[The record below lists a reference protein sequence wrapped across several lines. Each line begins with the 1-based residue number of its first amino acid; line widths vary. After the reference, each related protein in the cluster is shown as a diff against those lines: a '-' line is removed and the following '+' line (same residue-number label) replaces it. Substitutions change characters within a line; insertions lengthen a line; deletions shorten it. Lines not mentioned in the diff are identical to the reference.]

1 MTESENTTRM
11 RMVYVGI
18 GLSLAIALLSYL
30 FYQISLI
37 VLVFLL
43 TLLFTIIISG
53 PVDYLEHRGIGRG
66 WGTLIVLGGTAL
78 TIYLAGLA
86 LADTVVKQAEEF
98 VQSLPF
104 LVSEVQTLLQQFQ
117 NASGVNLGLRLAP
130 ADIFERIRGFLPGD
144 VVAVVADLG
153 GSLAN
158 GVSLALV
165 ALIATIY
172 LVIAPRPLIQGFV
185 SFFPAEWRPRTRE
198 ILGKM
203 YHSVQ
208 KWFLGQ
214 LTSMTIIGVFS
225 AIALSIIGIPFA
237 VLLGLV
243 SGLISFIPFVGPVIS
258 VIPPTLLGLTSDD
271 PLKAFWVVVVYLVI
285 QAIES
290 NLIQPI
296 VMSQAVSLHPAVV
309 VFALLIMGTL
319 FGFVGLLLAVPLV
332 AALHVLVLELWVA
345 RMDRIGTDPDPP
357 GKADPG
363 KPSKKRMRK
372 ARFLASRMV
381 RRFLQSARGLFRS

>member
-1 MTESENTTRM
+1 MTNSNGTM
-11 RMVYVGI
+11 RSKMTYVGI
-18 GLSLAIALLSYL
+18 GLVFAILLLSYL
-30 FYQISLI
+30 VYQISLI

-43 TLLFTIIISG
+43 TLLFSIIISG

-66 WGTLIVLGGTAL
+66 WGTLMVLGGTAL
-78 TIYLAGLA
+78 TIYLVGLA
-86 LADTVVKQAEEF
+86 LADTVARQAEEF
-98 VQSLPF
+98 VQSLPR
-104 LVSEVQTLLQQFQ
+104 LLTDVQTLLQSFQ
-117 NASGVNLGLRLAP
+117 ETYGVDLGPQLAP
-130 ADIFERIRGFLPGD
+130 ADIFERVRGFLSGD
-144 VVAVVADLG
+144 TFSVVADLG

-158 GVSLALV
+158 GVSLAFV

-172 LVIAPRPLIQGFV
+172 LVINPRPLVQGFV

-198 ILGKM
+198 ILEKM
-203 YHSVQ
+203 YNSVQ

-214 LTSMTIIGVFS
+214 LTSMTIIGIFS
-225 AIALSIIGIPFA
+225 AVGLSIIGIPFA
-237 VLLGLV
+237 VLLGLF
-243 SGLISFIPFVGPVIS
+243 SGLISFVPFIGPVIS
-258 VIPPTLLGLTSDD
+258 VVPPILLGLTSGE
-271 PLKAFWVVVVYLVI
+271 PLKAVWVIVLYLVI

-332 AALHVLVLELWVA
+332 AALHVLVRELWME

-357 GKADPG
+357 RKEDTH
-363 KPSKKRMRK
+363 KPPRKRMQKVRQ
-372 ARFLASRMV
+372 LASRSL
-381 RRFLQSARGLFRS
+381 RNARGLFRS

>member
-1 MTESENTTRM
+1 MPNSDNATRL
-11 RMVYVGI
+11 RMVYAGI
-18 GLSLAIALLSYL
+18 GLVFAVLLLSYL
-30 FYQISLI
+30 VYQISLI

-43 TLLFTIIISG
+43 TLLFSIIISG

-66 WGTLIVLGGTAL
+66 WGTLIVLGGSAVV
-78 TIYLAGLA
+78 IYLAGLA
-86 LADTVVKQAEEF
+86 LADTVAKQAEEF
-98 VQSLPF
+98 VQSLPG
-104 LVSEVQTLLQQFQ
+104 LVTEFQTLLQSFQ
-117 NASGVNLGLRLAP
+117 SAYGIDLGLRLGP
-130 ADIFERIRGFLPGD
+130 ADIFERVRGFFSGD
-144 VVAVVADLG
+144 LFSIVADLG

-158 GVSLALV
+158 GISLALV

-172 LVIAPRPLIQGFV
+172 LIINPRPLIQGFV
-185 SFFPAEWRPRTRE
+185 SFFPAEWRPKTRDV
-198 ILGKM
+198 LGKM
-203 YHSVQ
+203 YHAVQ

-237 VLLGLV
+237 VLLGLI
-243 SGLISFIPFVGPVIS
+243 SGLISFIPFIGPVIS

-271 PLKAFWVVVVYLVI
+271 PLKALWVIALYLVI

-332 AALHVLVLELWVA
+332 AALHVLVRELWME

-357 GKADPG
+357 RKEDTH
-363 KPSKKRMRK
+363 KPPRKRMQK
-372 ARFLASRMV
+372 ARRVAT
-381 RRFLQSARGLFRS
+381 RFLQSAKGLFRS

>member
-1 MTESENTTRM
+1 MTNPNDTM
-11 RMVYVGI
+11 RSKITYAGI
-18 GLSLAIALLSYL
+18 GLVFAILLLSYL
-30 FYQISLI
+30 VYQISLI

-43 TLLFTIIISG
+43 TLLFSIIISG

-66 WGTLIVLGGTAL
+66 WGTLMVLGGAAL
-78 TIYLAGLA
+78 VVYLAGLA
-86 LADTVVKQAEEF
+86 LADTVTKQAEEF
-98 VQSLPF
+98 AQSLPG
-104 LVSEVQTLLQQFQ
+104 LVTEFQTLLRNFQ
-117 NASGVNLGLRLAP
+117 SNYGVDLGLQLAP
-130 ADIFERIRGFLPGD
+130 ADIFERVRGFLSGD
-144 VVAVVADLG
+144 VFSVVADLG

-158 GVSLALV
+158 GVSLAFV

-172 LVIAPRPLIQGFV
+172 LVINPRPLVQGFV
-185 SFFPAEWRPRTRE
+185 AFFPAEWRPQTRH
-198 ILGKM
+198 ILREM

-225 AIALSIIGIPFA
+225 AVALSIIGIPFA

-243 SGLISFIPFVGPVIS
+243 SGLISFVPFIGPVIS
-258 VIPPTLLGLTSDD
+258 VIPPTLLGVTSGE
-271 PLKAFWVVVVYLVI
+271 PLKAVWVILAYLIV

-296 VMSQAVSLHPAVV
+296 VMSRAVSLHPAVV

-332 AALHVLVLELWVA
+332 AALHVLVRELWME

-357 GKADPG
+357 LEEDTHRP
-363 KPSKKRMRK
+363 PRKRMQKVRW
-372 ARFLASRMV
+372 LASRS
-381 RRFLQSARGLFRS
+381 LQTVRGLFRS

>member
-1 MTESENTTRM
+1 MPGSEKVSRERVT
-11 RMVYVGI
+11 YIGI
-18 GLSLAIALLSYL
+18 GLVFTVLLLSYL
-30 FYQISLI
+30 VYQISLI
-37 VLVFLL
+37 VLVLLL
-43 TLLFTIIISG
+43 TLLFSIIISG
-53 PVDYLEHRGIGRG
+53 PVDYLEHWGIGRG
-66 WGTLIVLGGTAL
+66 WGTFGVLGGTAL

-86 LADTVVKQAEEF
+86 LADTVTRQAEDF
-98 VQSLPF
+98 VQSLPG
-104 LVSEVQTLLQQFQ
+104 LVTEVQTLLSRFQ
-117 NASGVNLGLRLAP
+117 NAYGIDFGLQLAP
-130 ADIFERIRGFLPGD
+130 ADIFGRIRGFLSGD
-144 VVAVVADLG
+144 VFSVVADLG

-158 GVSLALV
+158 GISLAFV

-172 LVIAPRPLIQGFV
+172 LVINPQPLVQGFV

-198 ILGKM
+198 ILEEM

-225 AIALSIIGIPFA
+225 AVALSIIGIPFA
-237 VLLGLV
+237 VLLGLF
-243 SGLISFIPFVGPVIS
+243 SGLISFVPFIGPVIS
-258 VIPPTLLGLTSDD
+258 VVPPTLLGLTSGE
-271 PLKAFWVVVVYLVI
+271 PLKAVWVILLYLGI

-309 VFALLIMGTL
+309 VFGLLIMGTL

-332 AALHVLVLELWVA
+332 AALHVLLRELWIE

-357 GKADPG
+357 RKQDTH
-363 KPSKKRMRK
+363 KPPRKRMRK
-372 ARFLASRMV
+372 VRLLANRALRNARD
-381 RRFLQSARGLFRS
+381 LFRS

>member
-1 MTESENTTRM
+1 MPESENATRM

-18 GLSLAIALLSYL
+18 GLALAIALLSYL

-43 TLLFTIIISG
+43 TLLFSIIISG
-53 PVDYLEHRGIGRG
+53 PVDYLEHRGVGRG
-66 WGTLIVLGGTAL
+66 WGTLLVLGGAAL

-86 LADTVVKQAEEF
+86 LADTVANQAEAF
-98 VQSLPF
+98 VQSLPE
-104 LVSEVQTLLQQFQ
+104 LVSEVQALLERFQ
-117 NASGVNLGLRLAP
+117 DASGVDLGSQLAP
-130 ADIFERIRGFLPGD
+130 ANIFERVRGFLSGD
-144 VVAVVADLG
+144 TFAVVADLG

-172 LVIAPRPLIQGFV
+172 LVINPRPLIQGFV
-185 SFFPAEWRPRTRE
+185 SFFPAGWRPRTRD
-198 ILGKM
+198 ILDKM

-225 AIALSIIGIPFA
+225 AVALSIIGIPFA
-237 VLLGLV
+237 VLLGLA
-243 SGLISFIPFVGPVIS
+243 SGLISFVPFVGPVIS
-258 VIPPTLLGLTSDD
+258 VIPPTLLGLTGDD
-271 PLKAFWVVVVYLVI
+271 PLKAFWVILVYLVI

-309 VFALLIMGTL
+309 VFALLIMSTL

-345 RMDRIGTDPDPP
+345 RMNQVGTDPDPP
-357 GKADPG
+357 GREKTG

-372 ARFLASRMV
+372 ARYLMGRTI

>member
-1 MTESENTTRM
+1 MPDSDRAM
-11 RMVYVGI
+11 RGRMVYAGI
-18 GLSLAIALLSYL
+18 GLVFAVLLLSYL
-30 FYQISLI
+30 VYQISLI

-43 TLLFTIIISG
+43 TLLFSIIISG
-53 PVDYLEHRGIGRG
+53 PVDYLERKSIGRG
-66 WGTLIVLGGTAL
+66 WGTLMVLGGTAL
-78 TIYLAGLA
+78 GIYLVGLA
-86 LADTVVKQAEEF
+86 LADTVTKQAEEF
-98 VQSLPF
+98 VQSLPG
-104 LVSEVQTLLQQFQ
+104 LVTEFQTLLQQFQ
-117 NASGVNLGLRLAP
+117 NASGIDLGLQLGP
-130 ADIFERIRGFLPGD
+130 ADIFERVRGFLSGD
-144 VVAVVADLG
+144 VFSVVADLG

-158 GVSLALV
+158 GISLAFV

-172 LVIAPRPLIQGFV
+172 LVINPRPLIQGFV

-198 ILGKM
+198 ILVKM
-203 YHSVQ
+203 YHAVQ

-237 VLLGLV
+237 VLLGLI
-243 SGLISFIPFVGPVIS
+243 SGLISFVPFIGPVIS

-271 PLKAFWVVVVYLVI
+271 PLKAVWVIAVYLGI

-309 VFALLIMGTL
+309 VFGLLIMGTL

-332 AALHVLVLELWVA
+332 AALHVLTRELWVD

-357 GKADPG
+357 
-363 KPSKKRMRK
+363 SKKESHKQPRKRMQKLR
-372 ARFLASRMV
+372 RLAS
-381 RRFLQSARGLFRS
+381 RFLQSAKDLFRS

>member
-1 MTESENTTRM
+1 MPESGNDTRM
-11 RMVYVGI
+11 KSLYVGI
-18 GLSLAIALLSYL
+18 GLVFAIAILSYL

-43 TLLFTIIISG
+43 TLLFSIIISG
-53 PVDYLEHRGIGRG
+53 PVDYLERRGVGRG
-66 WGTLIVLGGTAL
+66 WGTLMVLGGTAL

-86 LADTVVKQAEEF
+86 LADTIAVQAREF
-98 VQSLPF
+98 AQSLPG
-104 LVSEVQTLLQQFQ
+104 LVSEVQALLEGFQ
-117 NASGVNLGLRLAP
+117 SASGIDLGLQLGP
-130 ADIFERIRGFLPGD
+130 ADIFDRIRGFVSGD
-144 VVAVVADLG
+144 VFSVVADLG

-158 GVSLALV
+158 GISLAFV

-172 LVIAPRPLIQGFV
+172 LVMNPRPLIQGFV
-185 SFFPAEWRPRTRE
+185 SFFPAGWRPETRE
-198 ILGKM
+198 ILVKM
-203 YHSVQ
+203 YHAVQ

-243 SGLISFIPFVGPVIS
+243 SGLISFVPFIGPVIS
-258 VIPPTLLGLTSDD
+258 VIPPTLLGITSDD
-271 PLKAFWVVVVYLVI
+271 PLNAVWVILVYLAI
-285 QAIES
+285 QTVES

-309 VFALLIMGTL
+309 VFGLLVMGTL

-332 AALHVLVLELWVA
+332 AALHVLVQELWVD
-345 RMDRIGTDPDPP
+345 RMDHIGTDPDPP
-357 GKADPG
+357 PKREPH
-363 KPSKKRMRK
+363 KPPRKRMQKVRS
-372 ARFLASRMV
+372 LA
-381 RRFLQSARGLFRS
+381 RRFLQSVGDRFRS

>member
-1 MTESENTTRM
+1 MPGSDDTTRV
-11 RMVYVGI
+11 RLLYAGI
-18 GLSLAIALLSYL
+18 GLVFAVLLLSYL
-30 FYQISLI
+30 VYQISLI

-43 TLLFTIIISG
+43 TLLFSIIISG
-53 PVDYLEHRGIGRG
+53 PVDYLEHKGIGRG
-66 WGTLIVLGGTAL
+66 WGTLMVLGGTAVV
-78 TIYLAGLA
+78 IYLAGLA
-86 LADTVVKQAEEF
+86 LADTVAKQAEQF
-98 VQSLPF
+98 VQSLPG
-104 LVSEVQTLLQQFQ
+104 LVTEFQTLLQRFQ
-117 NASGVNLGLRLAP
+117 DTAGIDLGLQLGP
-130 ADIFERIRGFLPGD
+130 ADIFERIRGFLSGD
-144 VVAVVADLG
+144 VFAVVADLG

-158 GVSLALV
+158 GISLAFV

-172 LVIAPRPLIQGFV
+172 LVINPRPLIQGFV
-185 SFFPAEWRPRTRE
+185 SFFPAEWRPKTRDV
-198 ILGKM
+198 LGKM
-203 YHSVQ
+203 YHAVQ

-243 SGLISFIPFVGPVIS
+243 SGLISFVPFIGPVIS

-271 PLKAFWVVVVYLVI
+271 PLSALWVIAVYLVI

-332 AALHVLVLELWVA
+332 AALHVLVRELWME

-357 GKADPG
+357 RKEDTH
-363 KPSKKRMRK
+363 KPPRKRMRK
-372 ARFLASRMV
+372 VRHLASR
-381 RRFLQSARGLFRS
+381 FLRNARGLFRS

>member
-1 MTESENTTRM
+1 MPESDDTTRI
-11 RMVYVGI
+11 RLVYAGI
-18 GLSLAIALLSYL
+18 GLVFAVLLLSYL
-30 FYQISLI
+30 VYQISLI

-43 TLLFTIIISG
+43 TLLFSIIISG
-53 PVDYLEHRGIGRG
+53 PVDYLEHKGLGRG
-66 WGTLIVLGGTAL
+66 WGTLLVLGGTAL
-78 TIYLAGLA
+78 VIYLAGLA
-86 LADTVVKQAEEF
+86 LADTVAKQAEEF
-98 VQSLPF
+98 VQSLPG
-104 LVSEVQTLLQQFQ
+104 LVVEVQTLLQQFQ
-117 NASGVNLGLRLAP
+117 NASGIDLGLQLGP
-130 ADIFERIRGFLPGD
+130 ADVFERIRGFLSGD
-144 VVAVVADLG
+144 VFSVVADLG
-153 GSLAN
+153 GSIAN
-158 GVSLALV
+158 GFSLAFV

-172 LVIAPRPLIQGFV
+172 LVINPRPLIQGFV

-198 ILGKM
+198 ILVKM
-203 YHSVQ
+203 YHAVQ

-225 AIALSIIGIPFA
+225 AVALSVIGIPFA

-243 SGLISFIPFVGPVIS
+243 SGLISFVPFIGPVIS

-271 PLKAFWVVVVYLVI
+271 PLKALWVIAVYLVI

-332 AALHVLVLELWVA
+332 AALHVLTRELWVD

-357 GKADPG
+357 RKEEPH
-363 KPSKKRMRK
+363 KPPKKRMRK
-372 ARFLASRMV
+372 ARFLT
-381 RRFLQSARGLFRS
+381 RRLLQSARDLFRS